1 MAEEEATWTRAPW
14 QVLVLDP
21 SGDDPKWLILTV
33 NEGSD
38 VRAAVMDAGRRR
50 YTDWPAVAEWVRDR
64 VGQRVRLVPVAATG
78 WRIDFEGSAG

>member
-1 MAEEEATWTRAPW
+1 MAEQEATGTRRPW

-50 YTDWPAVAEWVRDR
+50 YAEWRAVTEWVRGR
-64 VGQRVRLVPVAATG
+64 IGQRVRLGPVSATV
-78 WRIDFEGSAG
+78 WRIDIE